1 VHPRAGELELGG
13 SLPSSDAMRQ
23 VVAMTSQEQSKH
35 IRWEQVTAVVETLTG
50 IPYAV
55 SDPTIV
61 QLKLA
66 QSVDVTPVPDDMTLE
81 ARGSAQSAGAD
92 LDVSLRWSRALALW
106 PYFLENTRVQ

>member
-1 VHPRAGELELGG
+1 
-13 SLPSSDAMRQ
+13 MRQ
-23 VVAMTSQEQSKH
+23 VVASTSAEQSKH

-66 QSVDVTPVPDDMTLE
+66 QTVDTGLESGESALGPQPAAVDDT
-81 ARGSAQSAGAD
+81 Q
-92 LDVSLRWSRALALW
+92 VSLRWTRGLALW
-106 PYFLENTRVQ
+106 PYFQENTSIQ

>member
-1 VHPRAGELELGG
+1 
-13 SLPSSDAMRQ
+13 
-23 VVAMTSQEQSKH
+23 
-35 IRWEQVTAVVETLTG
+35 VVETLTG

-66 QSVDVTPVPDDMTLE
+66 QSVDVVPVPDDLTLE
-81 ARGSAQSAGAD
+81 ARGSTPSPAAD
-92 LDVSLRWSRALALW
+92 LNVSLRWSRGLALW